1 MRPQHLIYNSRNS
14 FGLLAFYIHKTL
26 CIIYNSRNSFGLLA
40 RIFVRAAYYLIYNSR
55 NSFGLL
61 APEKNDLPLRIGST
75 IVEIRL
81 AY

>member
-1 MRPQHLIYNSRNS
+1 M
-14 FGLLAFYIHKTL
+14 
-26 CIIYNSRNSFGLLA
+26 
-40 RIFVRAAYYLIYNSR
+40 IYNSR

-61 APEKNDLPLRIGST
+61 APRSPAGSRNAIYNSRNSFGLLAENKVSDGANRST